1 MKITFLR
8 HGPLLPPYDD
18 YNKLSLDQLNDLAL
32 QNIDPS
38 INKTIVRKRISSNV
52 LLNEAF
58 DIAYISPSVRT
69 VETARIINQ
78 HTEIKNTEI
87 LDELKEIVF
96 TPKNL
101 VDKKRYKQSGLQA
114 VREGLFE
121 ALENGSN
128 TENLQDI
135 VTRISR
141 LENKIISTTH
151 SSVLIIT
158 HGFLLRILQL
168 YFKQPKKIINAKSL
182 NEAVNYDYV
191 SGFSVSIK

>member
-1 MKITFLR
+1 MTITFLR

-32 QNIDPS
+32 QNINPS
-38 INKTIVRKRISSNV
+38 VNEEAARKRIASSV
-52 LLNEAF
+52 LLKEAF
-58 DIAYISPSVRT
+58 DVIYVSPSART
-69 VETARIINQ
+69 METAKIINQ
-78 HTEIKNTEI
+78 YTEIKNIEI
-87 LDELKEIVF
+87 LDELKEILF
-96 TPKNL
+96 TPKDL
-101 VDKKRYKQSGLQA
+101 VDKKKYQRSGLQA

-135 VTRISR
+135 IARISR
-141 LENKIISTTH
+141 LENKIVSTTQ

-158 HGFLLRILQL
+158 HGFLLRVLQL
-168 YFKQPKKIINAKSL
+168 YFKQPKEIINAKSL